1 MKLIGAILILL
12 TTTWAGFE
20 AARMLHE
27 RPRQLRQLKA
37 ALQALEAEIMYAH
50 TPLSEAA
57 LHISR
62 QISLPLSKLFE
73 QFAAKLQ
80 VGETSVHQAW
90 EESLQDVWKATALK
104 QGELEIMKQFGETL
118 GQYDRLTQQKQIA
131 LALAHLERE
140 EEDALERQA
149 RYEKMAKSLGVLTG
163 LLLVIL
169 LI

>member
-1 MKLIGAILILL
+1 M
-12 TTTWAGFE
+12 
-20 AARMLHE
+20 
-27 RPRQLRQLKA
+27 
-37 ALQALEAEIMYAH
+37 
-50 TPLSEAA
+50 
-57 LHISR
+57 
-62 QISLPLSKLFE
+62 
-73 QFAAKLQ
+73 
-80 VGETSVHQAW
+80 HQAW
-90 EESLQDVWKATALK
+90 EESLQVLWKATALK